1 MDDDGVSPFACSRPT
16 SRRGHANVSILDPSL
31 NLLLS
36 LFLLSRFN
44 AAFSSS
50 QTIGLVLMSFPSLPM
65 R

>member
-1 MDDDGVSPFACSRPT
+1 
-16 SRRGHANVSILDPSL
+16 
-31 NLLLS
+31 LLLS